1 RDEGERSGIVTF
13 SSDRFASED
22 LHQTLRDSGIIE
34 ALRYGGIR
42 VSPHFYNTE
51 DEVLRVVEVLPDHD

>member
-1 RDEGERSGIVTF
+1 ME
-13 SSDRFASED
+13 SED